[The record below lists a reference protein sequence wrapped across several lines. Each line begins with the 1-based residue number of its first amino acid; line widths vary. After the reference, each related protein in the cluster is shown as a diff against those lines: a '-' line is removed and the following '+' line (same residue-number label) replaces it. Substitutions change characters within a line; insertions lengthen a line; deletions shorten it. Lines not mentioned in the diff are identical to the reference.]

1 MSGILKLTNTV
12 LAGTTITNL
21 LADTKFDYL
30 PRAAV
35 VTIYA
40 VQDLIAAPPSSIELD
55 FTLGTTV
62 IGDDLIPNANPVGGA
77 GVGTGPKTNEDILA
91 KGVGEAGDRIQ
102 LRARETTGGVAADGI
117 LRTQIVIEDL

>member
-1 MSGILKLTNTV
+1 MSGILKLANTV
-12 LAGTTITNL
+12 NSGTTITNL

-35 VTIYA
+35 VTIYS
-40 VQDLIAAPPSSIELD
+40 VQDIVLLSNIELD

-62 IGDDLIPNANPVGGA
+62 IGDDMVPNVPAT
-77 GVGTGPKTNEDILA
+77 GTGPRTNEDIIA
-91 KGVGEAGDRIQ
+91 RGVGEAGDRIQ
-102 LRARETTGGVAADGI
+102 IRARETTGITNANGL